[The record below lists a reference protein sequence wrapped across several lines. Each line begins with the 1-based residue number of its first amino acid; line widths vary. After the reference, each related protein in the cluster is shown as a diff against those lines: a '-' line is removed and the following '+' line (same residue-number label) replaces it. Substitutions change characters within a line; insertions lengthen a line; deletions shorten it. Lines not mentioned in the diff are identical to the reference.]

1 MGVSRF
7 SADPGFPMSKRIR
20 LQTKSGRFKVGQ
32 IFEAMGFAG

>member
-1 MGVSRF
+1 
-7 SADPGFPMSKRIR
+7 MSERIR